1 MGKHMQ
7 SAAQPAGE
15 PISDSTAGA
24 PRRTGLPRL
33 DLAVSWGSPWQDF
46 RTSVSDFFAGPLAVK
61 TGTVSGGPQLRVHWI
76 QDKLPRRTFVASSLW
91 HIAGVLVLTLPIWS
105 LLPSRA
111 LTLEHVRINLAWDPT
126 SQDLPPISLPARAP
140 KPSPQPKGLRT
151 HDAPPIQRGAD
162 AYHPRQT
169 ILSMPM
175 RITHPRQMLIQP
187 EAPLMPPKIS
197 PQLPNIVEW
206 PAASPPKPRLLLSPT
221 ASAPRVQRHIVRAVA
236 APDISSADKS
246 VSALNIAPSPSL
258 NPMPRLPVNLATA
271 TPAARR
277 RTHAD
282 TAAAPEVANTTHEGD
297 SNLTRLIALS
307 ATPAPPAPQVSVPQG
322 NLAARIAIS
331 PEGTKASVPGADQ
344 GGAGGSSGSLGSAA
358 PGTAGGGGTGSVPVA
373 VSVSGGSGRSGNGG
387 GIAPAAERASN
398 KLILKPM
405 ASLPARPDPMVSSGR
420 GPAVVG
426 KLDPHM
432 PPEKI
437 LSGKEVYTIQID
449 LPNLTSATG
458 SWILHFAQLE
468 EDAGQSYRLRG
479 KLSSPT
485 PLRKVDPRYPQA
497 LINEHVEGEVI
508 LYAIIRKDGSVDSIQ
523 LVRGI
528 DPQLDKNAIE
538 ALAQWQF
545 RPAAREG
552 APTDVEAVVHIPFR
566 YRKPGY

>member
-1 MGKHMQ
+1 MQ
-7 SAAQPAGE
+7 SAAQPTRE
-15 PISDSTAGA
+15 PISDSTASA
-24 PRRTGLPRL
+24 PARPGLPRL
-33 DLAVSWGSPWQDF
+33 GLAVGWGSPWQEF
-46 RTSVSDFFAGPLAVK
+46 RASVRDFFAGPRPLK
-61 TGTVSGGPQLRVHWI
+61 TGNVSGGPHLRVHWI
-76 QDKLPRRTFVASSLW
+76 QGKLPRRAFAASSLW
-91 HIAGVLVLTLPIWS
+91 HIAGVLILTVPIWS

-111 LTLEHVRINLAWDPT
+111 LTLAPVRINLAWDPT
-126 SQDLPPISLPARAP
+126 SQDLPPISLTARAP
-140 KPSPQPKGLRT
+140 KPSPRPKGLRT
-151 HDAPPIQRGAD
+151 PDAPPVQRGAD

-175 RITHPRQMLIQP
+175 RITHPRQTLIQP
-187 EAPLMPPKIS
+187 EAPPTPPKIE

-206 PAASPPKPRLLLSPT
+206 PAASPPKPRLLISPT
-221 ASAPRVQRHIVRAVA
+221 ASAPRVQRHIVRDAA

-258 NPMPRLPVNLATA
+258 NPMPRMPVNLASA
-271 TPAARR
+271 TPAERR
-277 RTHAD
+277 RTHTD
-282 TAAAPEVANTTHEGD
+282 TAAAPEIANAAHEGD

-307 ATPAPPAPQVSVPQG
+307 ATPAPPAPEVRVPQG

-331 PEGTKASVPGADQ
+331 PEGTRAGVPGADH
-344 GGAGGSSGSLGSAA
+344 GGAEGSGGSRGSGATGAA
-358 PGTAGGGGTGSVPVA
+358 NGGGTGSLPVA
-373 VSVSGGSGRSGNGG
+373 VSVSGGSGRSGSGG
-387 GIAPAAERASN
+387 GIAPAGERASS

-405 ASLPARPDPMVSSGR
+405 ASLPARPEPMILAGK

-426 KLDPHM
+426 KIDPSM

-468 EDAGQSYRLRG
+468 ENPGLSYRLRG
-479 KLSSPT
+479 KLSAPS

-497 LINEHVEGEVI
+497 LIKEHVEGEVI

-552 APTDVEAVVHIPFR
+552 APTDIEAVVHIPFR
-566 YRKPGY
+566 YRKPDY